1 MQIKSH
7 AQKVLK
13 RINSGENVFCRLEE
27 NVSRLHTLVGQIHSQ
42 LNLDPPT
49 VLLQPTTFLS
59 YSGLGD
65 LTPSNGG
72 SVATTT
78 TTTNKK
84 IKANDENGE
93 NDDTDAMDAA
103 SRKRPRNSNN
113 SSNKPTKEGTE
124 HIAASALCQLAGP
137 EDEEN
142 EDGTEHDVEPSSN
155 SILTG
160 DVSSIKAEDDIDLG
174 ELISI

>member
-103 SRKRPRNSNN
+103 SRKRPRNS
-113 SSNKPTKEGTE
+113 SNKPTKEGTE

>member
-1 MQIKSH
+1 MVQIKSH

-13 RINSGENVFCRLEE
+13 RINSGENVFRRLEE
-27 NVSRLHTLVGQIHSQ
+27 NVSRLHVLVTQIHSQ

-65 LTPSNGG
+65 LVDS
-72 SVATTT
+72 SAV
-78 TTTNKK
+78 KK
-84 IKANDENGE
+84 KKAAEANDETG
-93 NDDTDAMDAA
+93 TDATQ
-103 SRKRPRNSNN
+103 RKRPRNNE
-113 SSNKPTKEGTE
+113 KPSKNGTE

-142 EDGTEHDVEPSSN
+142 EDGTEVANEAISV
-155 SILTG
+155 IVTG
-160 DVSSIKAEDDIDLG
+160 ESDIKNDDDIDLG

>member
-1 MQIKSH
+1 MVQIKSH

-13 RINSGENVFCRLEE
+13 HINNGENVFRRLEE
-27 NVSRLHTLVGQIHSQ
+27 NVSRLHVLVTQVHSQ

-65 LTPSNGG
+65 LVDAP
-72 SVATTT
+72 AD
-78 TTTNKK
+78 KK
-84 IKANDENGE
+84 KKAEDA
-93 NDDTDAMDAA
+93 NDDTGEDE
-103 SRKRPRNSNN
+103 SQRKRPRNND
-113 SSNKPTKEGTE
+113 KPSKNGTE

-142 EDGTEHDVEPSSN
+142 EDGTENANEPHNPDVADDIAMKP
-155 SILTG
+155 
-160 DVSSIKAEDDIDLG
+160 DDDIDLG

>member
-1 MQIKSH
+1 LVQIKSH

-13 RINSGENVFCRLEE
+13 RISSGENVFRRLEE
-27 NVSRLHTLVGQIHSQ
+27 NVSRLHVLVTQIHSQ
-42 LNLDPPT
+42 LNLEPPT

-65 LTPSNGG
+65 VMT
-72 SVATTT
+72 AD
-78 TTTNKK
+78 KK
-84 IKANDENGE
+84 KKAVEVNENEEGA
-93 NDDTDAMDAA
+93 DALQ
-103 SRKRPRNSNN
+103 RKRPRNNEKASKN
-113 SSNKPTKEGTE
+113 GTE

-142 EDGTEHDVEPSSN
+142 EDGTENANETNN
-155 SILTG
+155 STVAG
-160 DVSSIKAEDDIDLG
+160 DGVVKTEDDLDLG